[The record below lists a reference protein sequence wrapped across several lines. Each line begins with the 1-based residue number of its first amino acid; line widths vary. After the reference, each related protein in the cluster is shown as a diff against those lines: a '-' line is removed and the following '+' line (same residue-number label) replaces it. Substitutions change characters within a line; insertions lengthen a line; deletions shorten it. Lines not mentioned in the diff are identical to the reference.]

1 MSTPIVCLLLL
12 LVVGGY
18 GYIDITLDITT
29 SSSDIAFNMP
39 LVVGGSKCPVAIS
52 LANKEEFLSPPKA
65 KGRGKSSK
73 TVQGELKV
81 SSL

>member
-1 MSTPIVCLLLL
+1 MSKHIVCLLFL

-18 GYIDITLDITT
+18 GYVDVTLEITT
-29 SSSDIAFNMP
+29 SSSDIAFNLP

-52 LANKEEFLSPPKA
+52 LSNKEEFLSPPKA
-65 KGRGKSSK
+65 KGKSKSSRA
-73 TVQGELKV
+73 VQGELKV